1 MAKRKKTTFLKWK
14 NFFKKLS
21 WKHWALIAVIMPFLF
36 VFFIF
41 ILVRTGS
48 IGELPTAEEMAQIKN
63 PVSSS
68 LLDAKGELIAEYYI
82 ENRTNVELDQISPY
96 FLDALIA
103 TEDARFYK
111 HSGIDYRSLGRVAV
125 KTLLLQKES
134 SGGGSTITQQL
145 VKNVFKRKRYGIL
158 TLPINKFSEIIAA
171 HRLEN
176 IYSKEEILKLYVN
189 TVSFGER
196 AFGINTASN
205 RFFNKIP
212 KDLSLPEAATLVGIL
227 KAPTRYSPRLHPER
241 SKQRRNVVISQMH
254 KYGYIDQETKDSA
267 QLAEFN
273 LDYLSPQ
280 GERLIAYA
288 KNHVKKEFEKIKE
301 AFPKAD
307 GTTYSLYTDGLRIHT
322 TLDKQLQRD
331 AENIVAKTMPD
342 IQKQFWA
349 GWANS
354 SPFKGSTR
362 VIDDAIHRH
371 PIYQR
376 LKAQGK
382 SKEEILEPF
391 ITKAERRVWTWDG
404 YEDKEITI
412 IDSIKHYLTLLQ
424 SGMMAVDPR
433 NGAIKV
439 WVGGNDFGEFQY
451 DNVSSA
457 RQVGST
463 FKPITYLVAIEKDID
478 PCTFYPNEL
487 RTYVDYKD
495 WTPGNAGGEY
505 GGSYS
510 LQGALAHS
518 VNTVS
523 VQLIMEMGADNVV
536 KKAYELGVESK
547 LPAVPSIVLGTADVS
562 MVEMMKVY
570 SVFANG
576 GYTIEPYIIEKIE
589 NYKGE
594 VLWERTPYEPER
606 VVDKEDADVLIQML
620 QNGTEFGSGS
630 RIKSY
635 GLPVHI
641 AGKTGTTQNQSDGW
655 FIGAAPNL
663 VAGAWVGTDDR
674 RIHFRSLST
683 GSGGRT
689 ALPLVGQLFRKAYA
703 NRRITPMAFDTSNF
717 VLMCPDYSEMEADDM
732 NRWRVAQLE
741 RRDNDLLRVLENV
754 FTGNGRP
761 DAEAE
766 GEDRPR
772 RRNSNQDRRRRK
784 KKDRPTLKERLEKIF
799 GDG

>member
-1 MAKRKKTTFLKWK
+1 MAKKKKVKFIDKLKKVGWK
-14 NFFKKLS
+14 KWVFI
-21 WKHWALIAVIMPFLF
+21 IACIPFLL
-36 VFFIF
+36 VLSIF
-41 ILVRTGS
+41 LLVRFGGL
-48 IGELPTAEEMAQIKN
+48 GELPTAEEMSEIRN

-68 LLDAKGELIAEYYI
+68 LLDADGKLITEYYI
-82 ENRTNVELDQISPY
+82 ENRTNVELEDISPY

-111 HSGIDYRSLGRVAV
+111 HGGVDYRSLGRVAI
-125 KTLLLQKES
+125 KSILLQRGS
-134 SGGGSTITQQL
+134 SGGGSTLTQQL
-145 VKNVFKRKRYGIL
+145 VKNVFKRKSYGIL
-158 TLPINKFSEIIAA
+158 TMPVNKFSEFIAA

-176 IYSKEEILKLYVN
+176 IYSKKEILKLFVN

-205 RFFNKIP
+205 RFFNKAP
-212 KDLSLPEAATLVGIL
+212 KDLTLAESATLVGIL
-227 KAPTRYSPRLHPER
+227 KGTSLYSPRRNPER
-241 SKQRRNVVISQMH
+241 AKIRRNVVLSQMY
-254 KYGYIDQETKDSA
+254 KYEYITEEVKNMA
-267 QLAEFN
+267 QAEE
-273 LDYLSPQ
+273 LTLEYMSPQ

-288 KNHVKKEFEKIKE
+288 KNHVKKEFEKVKNE
-301 AFPKAD
+301 FPKAD
-307 GTTYSLYTDGLRIHT
+307 GTLYNLYTDGLKIYT

-342 IQKQFWA
+342 IQKQFFA
-349 GWANS
+349 GWAKS

-362 VIDDAIHRH
+362 AIDDAIHKH
-371 PIYQR
+371 PIYKR

-382 SKEEILEPF
+382 SKEEILKPF
-391 ITKAERRVWTWDG
+391 TTKASRRVWTWEG
-404 YEDKEITI
+404 YEEKEITI

-424 SGMMAVDPR
+424 SGMMAVDP
-433 NGAIKV
+433 NDGAIKV

-463 FKPITYLVAIEKDID
+463 FKPITYLLALEKGID

-510 LQGALAHS
+510 MQGALAHS

-523 VQLIMEMGADNVV
+523 VQLIMEMGVENVV
-536 KKAYELGVESK
+536 KKAHELGVTAD
-547 LPAVPSIVLGTADVS
+547 LPKVPSIVLGTADVN
-562 MVEMMKVY
+562 MVDMMKVY
-570 SVFANG
+570 SAFANG
-576 GYTIEPYIIEKIE
+576 GHSIEPYIITKVEDF
-589 NYKGE
+589 KGQ
-594 VLWERTPYEPER
+594 VLYEHEAYESKQ
-606 VVDKEDADVLIQML
+606 VIDSEDADVLIQML
-620 QNGTEFGSGS
+620 KNGTEFGSGQ
-630 RIKSY
+630 RIKRY

-655 FIGAAPNL
+655 FIGASPNL

-674 RIHFRSLST
+674 RIHFRNLAT

-689 ALPLVGQLFRKAYA
+689 ALPLVGQLFHKAYA
-703 NRRITPMAFDTSNF
+703 NKRIKPIPFDTSNF
-717 VLMCPDYSEMEADDM
+717 VLTCPDYSEMDAAEM
-732 NRWRVAQLE
+732 NEWRVAQLE
-741 RRDNDLLRVLENV
+741 RRDNRLLEVLENV
-754 FTGNGRP
+754 FTGDGRP
-761 DAEAE
+761 EAE
-766 GEDRPR
+766 EEEDRPR
-772 RRNSNQDRRRRK
+772 RKKSTRTRRK
-784 KKDRPTLKERLEKIF
+784 KKEKLSLKERLEKIF